1 MSDKIRKTDWTKG
14 GKPSITHQREQSCCC
29 CRYAWEVQ
37 DELTAEVARLRAV
50 VEAARGAV
58 HASPV
63 GYWPASGDEMR
74 RLDDALQA
82 LAQEDQT

>member
-37 DELTAEVARLRAV
+37 DELTAEVARLREV
-50 VEAARGAV
+50 VDCVRVLRVSPSVGGGGAEYN
-58 HASPV
+58 A
-63 GYWPASGDEMR
+63 R
-74 RLDDALQA
+74 RLLYDLLQA